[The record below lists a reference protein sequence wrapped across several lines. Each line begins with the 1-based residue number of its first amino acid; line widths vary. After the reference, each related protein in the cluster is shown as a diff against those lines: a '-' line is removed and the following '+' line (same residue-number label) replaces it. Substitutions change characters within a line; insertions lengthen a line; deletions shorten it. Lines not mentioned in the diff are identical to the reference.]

1 MVRRAARVRR
11 PSPLRCLVEVEK
23 ILGPQE
29 EERERGGGGGIL
41 AMAKVVTPTFT
52 GRTNLLAGR
61 KDVGFP
67 VGIGLV
73 WFPARSRG
81 RPSGV
86 SQLLF
91 ETCGMMNKCN
101 YRTF

>member
-23 ILGPQE
+23 ILGPQG
-29 EERERGGGGGIL
+29 EERERGGRGIP
-41 AMAKVVTPTFT
+41 AMAKVVTPPFT

-67 VGIGLV
+67 VGIGLSGSLLV
-73 WFPARSRG
+73 VEVVLLES
-81 RPSGV
+81 PSCCSKRV
-86 SQLLF
+86 V
-91 ETCGMMNKCN
+91 
-101 YRTF
+101 